1 MLLTLILN
9 WLAYLFM
16 VLVNALANIIP
27 IGGKTTGEISAR
39 LEVLFTPAG
48 YVFSIWGLIY
58 MLLGIWLVRQISK
71 RRRKLPLYRET
82 SPLFILSCLLNVTWI
97 FLWHYQLFIW
107 TVLVMISLLIMLI
120 LLYRKVKDNQPAKI
134 DQAPFSIYLG
144 WISVA
149 TIANIS
155 YVLVEYNW
163 DGIGLSPITWTII
176 MLIVATLLAIHFRIN
191 ENDRLFSLVFVWAI
205 IGIGVQNQ
213 VSYPSLSKFAY
224 MLAAIIFIV
233 TLLPIKQKGK

>member
-1 MLLTLILN
+1 MLIFN
-9 WLAYLFM
+9 WLAYLLM
-16 VLVNALANIIP
+16 VGVNALANIIP

-58 MLLGIWLVRQISK
+58 LLLGVWLVRGIPKK
-71 RRRKLPLYRET
+71 RRNLPLYTET
-82 SPLFILSCLLNVTWI
+82 SSLFILSCLLNTAWI
-97 FLWHYQLFIW
+97 FLWHYQLFLW
-107 TVLVMISLLIMLI
+107 TVPVMVSLLLTLI
-120 LLYRKVKDNQPAKI
+120 FLYQKVKDTAPTKI

-163 DGIGLSPITWTII
+163 NGFGLSQLTWTII
-176 MLIVATLLAIHFRIN
+176 MLIVATLLAVYFRIQQD
-191 ENDRLFSLVFVWAI
+191 DRLFPLVFVWAI

-213 VSYPSLSKFAY
+213 AAYLSLANLTY
-224 MLAAIIFIV
+224 VLAAIIFIV
-233 TLLPIKQKGK
+233 MLLPIKSKS